1 MGSFSF
7 VISYDLCDN
16 YYYPLLLVSHAYKGP
31 KDQCEKDSE
40 KMCLKVFS
48 FVLGSNSPC
57 VESVYSLRSSYVQ
70 LQAVP
75 FIVGSYSHG
84 FNTHKLY
91 WQAFWGYLWLGAK
104 KTIG

>member
-40 KMCLKVFS
+40 KMCKFLAS
-48 FVLGSNSPC
+48 FW
-57 VESVYSLRSSYVQ
+57 
-70 LQAVP
+70 VP
-75 FIVGSYSHG
+75 TVHV
-84 FNTHKLY
+84 
-91 WQAFWGYLWLGAK
+91 
-104 KTIG
+104 

>member
-16 YYYPLLLVSHAYKGP
+16 YYCPLLLVSHAYKGP

-40 KMCLKVFS
+40 KMCKFFS
-48 FVLGSNSPC
+48 LYLGSNNPC
-57 VESVYSLRSSYVQ
+57 VEPVYNLRSSCVL

-75 FIVGSYSHG
+75 FIVGSNSYG
-84 FNTHKLY
+84 FNTH
-91 WQAFWGYLWLGAK
+91 
-104 KTIG
+104 